1 MVESNQNR
9 AYIIDDKTSKKLAPR
24 YLKGMIDLGFR
35 YTRDLARLH
44 AMDQQLNV
52 LCALCV
58 ILLQFVQDARTLSV
72 QRQVICQYMIV
83 MNGGVVAYYSGR
95 QSIVALCTT
104 MAETIALAKLA
115 VQS

>member
-1 MVESNQNR
+1 
-9 AYIIDDKTSKKLAPR
+9 
-24 YLKGMIDLGFR
+24 MIDLGFR

-44 AMDQQLNV
+44 ARDQQLNV

-83 MNGGVVAYYSGR
+83 MNGGVVAGR
-95 QSIVALCTT
+95 QSIVALCTSSTT

>member
-44 AMDQQLNV
+44 ARDQQLNV
-52 LCALCV
+52 FCPLRLE
-58 ILLQFVQDARTLSV
+58 
-72 QRQVICQYMIV
+72 
-83 MNGGVVAYYSGR
+83 
-95 QSIVALCTT
+95 IVAPWLIVLRDKIVLRDSEPCC
-104 MAETIALAKLA
+104 AAQEQEGKNANIVRDWPDEYFQLFSF
-115 VQS
+115 V